1 MNGWLFLKNYDL
13 TSSVRTHYVKEAAKE
28 YLVSGCPV
36 RISVPALTGTN
47 GYNEGDNVMCRYIK
61 MMISLYALMVCSASA
76 SIPRGVNLAYL
87 ANWDI
92 IIAADAQPSEMY
104 AAEEFQSHFAQA
116 SGTHLPIV
124 HQAGLATSGQHH
136 IFIGS
141 SPAMRASNVGF
152 STDEFEEEDCRIV
165 VRNENIAIAG
175 SQHAGGRG
183 TLYGVYTFLEDYVG
197 VRFLTVDHTY
207 VPAIGTWRVVGPLDR
222 FYHPPLRFRWS
233 YYGETNR
240 NPVFAT
246 RIRVNTV
253 ATDAKLGGKTG
264 LNLINH
270 SFHRHLSSKKY
281 GKEHPEYFALVDGER
296 KLEMRGGGP
305 ELCLT
310 NPDVLRIVTDSVLD
324 ALRKHP
330 DMENIS
336 VSQNDNDKYCHCPR
350 CAAIDDREGTPMGS
364 LLTFVNA
371 VADAVAKE
379 YPDVIVG
386 TLSYWYSRKPPKT
399 IKPRPNVQIQL
410 CSIECCVLHPINDP
424 NCEKNVQFCQDLA
437 NWGNICK
444 NISIWNYNTNFSNY
458 LLPCPN
464 LWVIEPNIR
473 YFVANHAIGI
483 FMQAAGNALGAELSD
498 LRNYVMANLLWDPTR
513 SGRKLIDEFLDLHYG
528 RSAEPIRRFINL
540 THEHALASGLHRNCF
555 GRAKDYAID
564 ETIARAG
571 LDAFAEAMELAESDI
586 VRARVE
592 KASICAYRAAI
603 EPIWYIKDKSTIDPI
618 LATRM
623 RPLIERFLELCDRYG
638 VTHISEHSKI
648 EAESERL
655 RRIVGL

>member
-1 MNGWLFLKNYDL
+1 
-13 TSSVRTHYVKEAAKE
+13 
-28 YLVSGCPV
+28 
-36 RISVPALTGTN
+36 
-47 GYNEGDNVMCRYIK
+47 MCRYVVTIILLYFLLVCP
-61 MMISLYALMVCSASA
+61 ISVSATVLG
-76 SIPRGVNLAYL
+76 GVNLAKL
-87 ANWDI
+87 AHWDI
-92 IIAADAQPSEMY
+92 IISEGAPPSEIY

-116 SGTHLPIV
+116 SSIHLPIV
-124 HQAGLATSGQHH
+124 SQPESTTGGQHH

-152 STDEFEEEDCRIV
+152 STDEFGEEDFRII
-165 VRNENIAIAG
+165 VRDDNIAIAG
-175 SQHAGGRG
+175 QSQAGTRG

-207 VPAIGTWRVVGPLDR
+207 VPKIGTWRVIGPLDR

-240 NPVFAT
+240 NPAFAA

-253 ATDAKLGGKTG
+253 TTDAKLGGKTG

-270 SFHRHLSSKKY
+270 SFYHYLSSQKY

-296 KLEMRGGGP
+296 KLEMGGGGP

-310 NPDVLRIVTDSVLD
+310 NPDVLRIVINTILD
-324 ALRKHP
+324 ALEKHP
-330 DMENIS
+330 SMENVS
-336 VSQNDNDKYCHCPR
+336 VSQNDNNKYCRCPF
-350 CAAIDDREGTPMGS
+350 CAAIDKREDTPMGS

-371 VADAVAKE
+371 VADEVAKE
-379 YPDVIVG
+379 YPDVMIG

-424 NCEKNVQFCQDLA
+424 KCEKNVQFCQDLG
-437 NWGNICK
+437 NWGKMCNH
-444 NISIWNYNTNFSNY
+444 ISIWNYNTNFRNY

-464 LWVIEPNIR
+464 LRVIEPNIR
-473 YFVANHAIGI
+473 YFVANNAMGI

-498 LRNYVMANLLWDPTR
+498 LRNYVMANLLWDPTK

-528 RSAEPIRRFINL
+528 RGAEPIRRFINL
-540 THEHALASGLHRNCF
+540 THENALASGLHPNCF

-564 ETIARAG
+564 EPIAQAG
-571 LDAFAEAMELAESDI
+571 LDAFAEAMKLAENNT

-603 EPIWYIKDKSTIDPI
+603 EPIWYIKDKSSVNPA
-618 LATRM
+618 LAKRM
-623 RPLIERFLELCDRYG
+623 RPLVKHFLELCKKYG
-638 VTHISEHSKI
+638 VTHISERSRI
-648 EAESERL
+648 EAESDRL
-655 RRIVGL
+655 KRIVGL

>member
-1 MNGWLFLKNYDL
+1 
-13 TSSVRTHYVKEAAKE
+13 
-28 YLVSGCPV
+28 
-36 RISVPALTGTN
+36 
-47 GYNEGDNVMCRYIK
+47 MCRYVVTMI
-61 MMISLYALMVCSASA
+61 ISLYALMVCSVSA
-76 SIPRGVNLAYL
+76 AVPRGVNLADL

-92 IIAADAQPSEMY
+92 IIAEDAPPSEIY

-116 SGTHLPIV
+116 SSIRLPIV
-124 HQAGLATSGQHH
+124 HQANSGISRQRH

-141 SPAMRASNVGF
+141 SPSMRASKVSF
-152 STDEFEEEDCRIV
+152 STDEFEEEDFRII
-165 VRNENIAIAG
+165 VRDDNVAIAG
-175 SQHAGGRG
+175 LPQAGARG

-197 VRFLTVDHTY
+197 VRFLSADHTY
-207 VPAIGTWRVVGPLDR
+207 VPLIGTWRVVGPLDR

-240 NPVFAT
+240 NPTFAT

-264 LNLINH
+264 LNLISH
-270 SFHRHLSSKKY
+270 SFHHHLPSQKY
-281 GKEHPEYFALVDGER
+281 GKEHPEYFALVEGER
-296 KLEMRGGGP
+296 KLEMGGGGP

-324 ALRKHP
+324 ALKKHP
-330 DMENIS
+330 GMENIS
-336 VSQNDNDKYCHCPR
+336 VSQNDNNKYCRCPR
-350 CAAIDDREGTPMGS
+350 CAAIDEREGTPMGS

-371 VADAVAKE
+371 VADEVVKE
-379 YPDVIVG
+379 YPDVMVG

-410 CSIECCVLHPINDP
+410 CSIECCILHPTNDP
-424 NCEKNVQFCQDLA
+424 NCEKNVQFCQDMA
-437 NWGNICK
+437 NWGKACN

-464 LWVIEPNIR
+464 LRVIEPNIR
-473 YFVANHAIGI
+473 YFVANNAIGI

-498 LRNYVMANLLWDPTR
+498 LRNYVMANLLWDPTK
-513 SGRKLIDEFLDLHYG
+513 SGQKLIDEFLDLHYG

-540 THEHALASGLHRNCF
+540 THEHALSSELHPNCF

-564 ETIARAG
+564 ETIAQAG
-571 LDAFAEAMELAESDI
+571 LGAFAEAMELAENDT

-592 KASICAYRAAI
+592 KASICAYRSAI
-603 EPIWYIKDKSTIDPI
+603 EPIWYIKDKSKVDPV
-618 LATRM
+618 LAKRM
-623 RPLIERFLELCDRYG
+623 RPLVKLFLELSNKYG
-638 VTHISEHSKI
+638 LTHASERSGI

-655 RRIVGL
+655 KRIVGL

>member
-1 MNGWLFLKNYDL
+1 MY
-13 TSSVRTHYVKEAAKE
+13 RH
-28 YLVSGCPV
+28 
-36 RISVPALTGTN
+36 IGTT
-47 GYNEGDNVMCRYIK
+47 
-61 MMISLYALMVCSASA
+61 MILLYALMACPAFASV
-76 SIPRGVNLAYL
+76 PRGVNLADL
-87 ANWDI
+87 ADWDI
-92 IIAADAQPSEMY
+92 VIAEDAQPSEKY
-104 AAEEFQSHFAQA
+104 AAGEFQNHMARA
-116 SGTHLPIV
+116 SGIHMPIV
-124 HQAGLATSGQHH
+124 HQVDPASDGQRH

-141 SPAMRASNVGF
+141 SPAMRAGKVGF
-152 STDEFEEEDCRIV
+152 DTDEFGEEDFRIV
-165 VRNENIAIAG
+165 VRDDTIAIAG
-175 SQHAGGRG
+175 SPEDGTRG

-207 VPAIGTWRVVGPLDR
+207 VPAIRTWRVVGPVDR

-240 NPVFAT
+240 NPAFAA

-253 ATDAKLGGKTG
+253 PNDPKLGGKTG

-270 SFHRHLSSKKY
+270 SFHHYVSAQKY

-296 KLEMRGGGP
+296 KLEMGGGGP

-310 NPDVLRIVTDSVLD
+310 NPDVLRIVTDTILD
-324 ALRKHP
+324 ALKKHP
-330 DMENIS
+330 NMENVS
-336 VSQNDNDKYCHCPR
+336 VSQNDNDKYCRCPR
-350 CAAIDDREGTPMGS
+350 CAAIDEREGTPMGS

-371 VADAVAKE
+371 VADEIAKE
-379 YPDVIVG
+379 YPDVMIG

-424 NCEKNVQFCQDLA
+424 DCEKNVRFCRDLA
-437 NWGNICK
+437 NWGGMCK

-458 LLPCPN
+458 VLPCPN
-464 LWVIEPNIR
+464 LRVIEPNIR
-473 YFVANHAIGI
+473 YFVAKNAMGI

-498 LRNYVMANLLWDPTR
+498 LRNYVMANLLWDPTK
-513 SGRKLIDEFLDLHYG
+513 SSQGLIDEFLNLHYG
-528 RSAEPIRRFINL
+528 RSAGPIRRFINL
-540 THEHALASGLHRNCF
+540 THEKALASGRHPNCF

-564 ETIARAG
+564 ETIAQAG
-571 LDAFAEAMELAESDI
+571 LDAFAEAMELAENDT

-603 EPIWYIKDKSTIDPI
+603 EPIWYIKDKAKVDPA
-618 LATRM
+618 LAKRM
-623 RPLIERFLELCDRYG
+623 RPLVRRFLELCDTYG
-638 VTHISEHSKI
+638 VTHASERSRI

-655 RRIVGL
+655 RQIVGL

>member
-1 MNGWLFLKNYDL
+1 MY
-13 TSSVRTHYVKEAAKE
+13 
-28 YLVSGCPV
+28 
-36 RISVPALTGTN
+36 
-47 GYNEGDNVMCRYIK
+47 RYIVTII
-61 MMISLYALMVCSASA
+61 ISLYALMVCSVSA
-76 SIPRGVNLAYL
+76 AVPSGVNLAGL

-92 IIAADAQPSEMY
+92 ITAEDAPPSEIY
-104 AAEEFQSHFAQA
+104 AAEEFQSHFARA
-116 SGTHLPIV
+116 SGIRLPIV
-124 HQAGLATSGQHH
+124 HKVESVTSGKRH

-141 SPAMRASNVGF
+141 SPAMRAGKVGF
-152 STDEFEEEDCRIV
+152 STDEFEEEDFRIV
-165 VRNENIAIAG
+165 VRDDNIAIAG
-175 SQHAGGRG
+175 SPQAAARG

-207 VPAIGTWRVVGPLDR
+207 VPFIGTWRVVGPLDR

-240 NPVFAT
+240 NPAFAT

-253 ATDAKLGGKTG
+253 ATDPKLGGKTG

-270 SFHRHLSSKKY
+270 SFFHYVPSQKY

-296 KLEMRGGGP
+296 KLEMGGGGP

-310 NPDVLRIVTDSVLD
+310 NPDVLRIVTTTILD
-324 ALRKHP
+324 ALKKHP
-330 DMENIS
+330 AMENVS
-336 VSQNDNDKYCHCPR
+336 VSQNDNNKYCRCPQ
-350 CAAIDDREGTPMGS
+350 CAAIDEREGTPMGS

-371 VADAVAKE
+371 VADEVAKK
-379 YPDVIVG
+379 YPDVMIG
-386 TLSYWYSRKPPKT
+386 TLSYWYSRRPPKT

-424 NCEKNVQFCQDLA
+424 NCEKNVQFCRDLA
-437 NWGNICK
+437 NWGSMCK

-464 LWVIEPNIR
+464 LRVIEPNIR
-473 YFVANHAIGI
+473 YFVANNAMGI

-498 LRNYVMANLLWDPTR
+498 LRNYVMANLLWDPTK
-513 SGRKLIDEFLDLHYG
+513 SGFKLIDEFLDLHYG

-540 THEHALASGLHRNCF
+540 THEHALASGLHPNCF

-564 ETIARAG
+564 ESIAQAG
-571 LDAFAEAMELAESDI
+571 LQAFAEAMELAENDT
-586 VRARVE
+586 VRSRVE

-603 EPIWYIKDKSTIDPI
+603 EPIWYMKDKSKVNPA
-618 LATRM
+618 LAKRM
-623 RPLIERFLELCDRYG
+623 QPLVKNFVELCSKYG
-638 VTHISEHSKI
+638 VTNASERSGIK
-648 EAESERL
+648 AESERL
-655 RRIVGL
+655 KRIVGL